1 MLLTLVIIMMIIT
14 LFLYYGCKQSILSPA
29 IAFMAPFSFATL
41 YLLINTSRWNVVL
54 ELDTLLVIV
63 GGSLCFLLG
72 NLFVSLVCGIN
83 KGNRKEYIEKTN
95 YQNDNN
101 INISKVILIIGLGV
115 ELFCLLYCLKA
126 IISVVHRYGHYGNL
140 SYLIYKYRNLNIYT
154 TENISLGSLGD
165 LFYSFATSIGYV
177 WGNIFVKKILY
188 NNKIDI
194 LLLLNIIISLITCL
208 IKGGRQSAI
217 QMILACF
224 VMYLMLYL
232 ESRKVKKIP
241 IKKLIKYILIG
252 MGGLASFQVLGSIL
266 GRTVQADFNQYLAV
280 YFAGGIRNLN
290 EYLKGFS
297 TKADVFGKMSFIY
310 LNNYIGNKFH
320 NEKLSV

>member
-115 ELFCLLYCLKA
+115 ELFCLLY
-126 IISVVHRYGHYGNL
+126 
-140 SYLIYKYRNLNIYT
+140 
-154 TENISLGSLGD
+154 
-165 LFYSFATSIGYV
+165 
-177 WGNIFVKKILY
+177 
-188 NNKIDI
+188 
-194 LLLLNIIISLITCL
+194 
-208 IKGGRQSAI
+208 
-217 QMILACF
+217 
-224 VMYLMLYL
+224 
-232 ESRKVKKIP
+232 
-241 IKKLIKYILIG
+241 
-252 MGGLASFQVLGSIL
+252 
-266 GRTVQADFNQYLAV
+266 
-280 YFAGGIRNLN
+280 
-290 EYLKGFS
+290 
-297 TKADVFGKMSFIY
+297 
-310 LNNYIGNKFH
+310 
-320 NEKLSV
+320 